1 MTQYILMPAQTQSE
15 WDSVSFALLPY
26 DAKLFKSFLKTK
38 AKLDKLKGTA
48 DQFSLYV
55 DDVDFFTDLEELP
68 EQFQLDEDE
77 TPKLI
82 ELTDE
87 QIENLSRPEQVIK
100 HGERKYSQW
109 EVQFTATGKHTG
121 EEYWCGIGWETVE
134 KLSKGKLEPVN
145 A

>member
-1 MTQYILMPAQTQSE
+1 MSKYILMTANTQSE
-15 WDSVSFALLPY
+15 WDSVDFALLPY
-26 DAKLFKSFLKTK
+26 DAKLFKSFLKAKT
-38 AKLDKLKGTA
+38 KLDKLKGTA

-55 DDVDFFTDLEELP
+55 DDVDFFTDREELP
-68 EQFQLDEDE
+68 EDCQPIEEE
-77 TPKLI
+77 TPILI

-87 QIENLSRPEQVIK
+87 QVENLSRPEQVIK

-134 KLSKGKLEPVN
+134 KLAKGKLEPVN